1 MNSRTMTIGRAPDN
15 DLVAGDRH
23 VSSHHARLLREGS
36 SIIVEDL
43 QSTNHTY
50 VDGIEVT
57 RKTVSVGDLIQL
69 SFYYELDW
77 NHPIVRQWLGMGSSA
92 SAGVPAV
99 AAHGGS
105 VERVSA
111 PAAQWKGPDDDYCPT
126 CGSVVR
132 KGMKFCSGCGA
143 QVGGIVSSSAR
154 EYPVARVKEK
164 EPRRNGIPDRC
175 PNCSSTNIKKL
186 SVHEDSKKVSG
197 GGSGCNSCLLLII
210 IAILAPGLILILG
223 VGGALGLAGV
233 TYFISENLEIVIPVA
248 VALLIF
254 SIVIS
259 VNKSKTYV
267 CGKCGARFK

>member
-1 MNSRTMTIGRAPDN
+1 MNARTMTIGRAPDN

-23 VSSHHARLLREGS
+23 VSSHHARLIREGP
-36 SIIVEDL
+36 SIIIEDL

-50 VDGIEVT
+50 VDGVETT
-57 RKTVSVGDLIQL
+57 RKPVSVGDLIQL

-77 NHPIVRQWLGMGSSA
+77 NHPVVRQWLSMGTGSSA
-92 SAGVPAV
+92 GFPEVVTHGVSA
-99 AAHGGS
+99 
-105 VERVSA
+105 ERISA
-111 PAAQWKGPDDDYCPT
+111 PAAQWKGPDDAYCPS

-132 KGMKFCSGCGA
+132 SGVKYCSGCGA
-143 QVGGIVSSSAR
+143 QVSGSSSPRSVKRPVVNEVKQERGTGGI
-154 EYPVARVKEK
+154 PEK
-164 EPRRNGIPDRC
+164 C
-175 PNCSSTNIKKL
+175 PNCGSSNIRKL
-186 SVHEDSKKVSG
+186 SVHKDSKKVSG

-248 VALLIF
+248 AAILII
-254 SIVIS
+254 SILVS
-259 VNKSKTYV
+259 VSNSRTYV